1 MIPMNPPHDLQSS
14 IMPDEIV
21 TFLKE
26 DLCIKEI
33 YRKIICQKI
42 IDRVARER
50 NIAVTPEEIQ
60 GYADNFRHERR
71 LEKAEDTFAWLQEQ
85 MITPEEWEAGIEHQ
99 LVRKKLAESL
109 FGRDVEKFFAQNKLD
124 YDRVSF
130 YQIIVP
136 YEKLAWEIF
145 YQIEEE
151 EISFFLAA
159 HLYDIDE
166 NRRAQCGYEGK
177 PYRWSI
183 HPDLATR
190 IFAAN
195 PREVICPFPTEQ
207 GYHILMVEE
216 FLEAKLTPEIRDEI
230 LDKMFQEWLE
240 NELNYTIHNLAKYS
254 ETTEGHRPGN

>member
-1 MIPMNPPHDLQSS
+1 
-14 IMPDEIV
+14 MPEEIV
-21 TFLKE
+21 AFLKE
-26 DLCIKEI
+26 DLRIKEI
-33 YRKIICQKI
+33 YRNMVFQKI

-50 NIAVTPEEIQ
+50 NVTVTPREIQ
-60 GYADNFRHERR
+60 GHADNFRHEQR
-71 LEKAEDTFAWLQEQ
+71 LEKADDTFAWLADQ

-99 LVRKKLAESL
+99 LLRKKLAESL
-109 FGRDVEKFFAQNKLD
+109 FGREVEKFFAQNKLD

-151 EISFFLAA
+151 EIGFFLAA

-166 NRRAQCGYEGK
+166 NRRARCGYEGK
-177 PYRWSI
+177 LYRWGI
-183 HPDLATR
+183 HPELATR

-195 PREVICPFPTEQ
+195 PREVICPFHTEQ

-216 FLEAKLTPEIRDEI
+216 FLEAKLTSEIHDEI
-230 LDKMFQEWLE
+230 LEKMFQEWLE
-240 NELNYTIHNLAKYS
+240 NEFNYTIHNLA
-254 ETTEGHRPGN
+254 